1 MYHIEEV
8 IIMGYIYKIENNIN
22 HKVYIGQTIKF
33 YEERFKQHKVNYT
46 KEYFSQI
53 VLYKAFN
60 KYGIEN
66 FTFSPIEEVEN
77 KFLDERE
84 KYWISYYNSYYDGY
98 NSTLG
103 GSLVEL
109 YDWDVDKIIERYMV
123 LKSAR
128 QVAEEIGC
136 DHSTIDKILNANKI
150 KRFTLKE
157 QRVYN
162 NITIEKENEKYTFKD
177 NIQCA
182 IFLIEKGYTKSKNID
197 YISHAIREAI
207 KNNKNYLGFKIYL

>member
-1 MYHIEEV
+1 
-8 IIMGYIYKIENNIN
+8 MGYIYKIENNIN
-22 HKVYIGQTIKF
+22 HKIYIGQTVKF

-66 FTFSPIEEVEN
+66 FTFSVIEEVDN
-77 KFLDERE
+77 KLLDERE

-103 GSLVEL
+103 GRLVEL
-109 YDWDVDKIIERYMV
+109 YEWDIDKIIERYMV

-128 QVAEEIGC
+128 KVAEEIGC

-150 KRFTLKE
+150 KRFTLQE
-157 QRVYN
+157 QRAYN
-162 NITIEKENEKYTFKD
+162 NITIEKGKEKYTFSD
-177 NIQCA
+177 NRQCA
-182 IFLIEKGYTKSKNID
+182 KFFIENGYTKSKNVD

-207 KNNKNYLGFKIYL
+207 KTGKNYLDFKIYL

>member
-1 MYHIEEV
+1 
-8 IIMGYIYKIENNIN
+8 MGYIYKIENNIN
-22 HKVYIGQTIKF
+22 HKIYIGQTVKF

-66 FTFSPIEEVEN
+66 FTFSVIEEVDN
-77 KFLDERE
+77 KLLDERE

-103 GSLVEL
+103 GRLVEL
-109 YDWDVDKIIERYMV
+109 YEWDIDKIIERYMV

-128 QVAEEIGC
+128 KVAEEIGC

-150 KRFTLKE
+150 KRFTLQE
-157 QRVYN
+157 QRACN
-162 NITIEKENEKYTFKD
+162 NITIEKGKEKYTFSD
-177 NIQCA
+177 NRQCA
-182 IFLIEKGYTKSKNID
+182 KFLIENGYTKSKNID

-207 KNNKNYLGFKIYL
+207 KTGKNYLDFKIYL

>member
-1 MYHIEEV
+1 
-8 IIMGYIYKIENNIN
+8 MGYIYKIENNIN
-22 HKVYIGQTIKF
+22 HKIYIGQTVKF

-66 FTFSPIEEVEN
+66 FTFSVIEEVDN
-77 KFLDERE
+77 KLLDERE
-84 KYWISYYNSYYDGY
+84 KYWISYYNSYYNGY

-103 GSLVEL
+103 GRLVEL
-109 YDWDVDKIIERYMV
+109 YEWNVGEIIERYMV

-128 QVAEEIGC
+128 KVAKEIGC
-136 DHSTIDKILNANKI
+136 DHSTIDRILNANKI
-150 KRFTLKE
+150 KRFTLQE

-162 NITIEKENEKYTFKD
+162 NITIEKENEKYTFED
-177 NIQCA
+177 NRQCA

-197 YISHAIREAI
+197 YISRAIREAI